1 VSCCGSWQEPIRG
14 WRSSL
19 SWTMRGSQK
28 CARVQELA
36 QSLGIEL
43 LYLPPYSPKLNLI
56 ERFWK
61 WVKKRCLYSKYY
73 ATSADFQKAIQECIA
88 QAHSQH
94 QAELESLLTLRFQ
107 PFREVPVIGEG
118 GQVGPFPGAKQSQ
131 RKVSSKAA

>member
-1 VSCCGSWQEPIRG
+1 
-14 WRSSL
+14 
-19 SWTMRGSQK
+19 MRGSQK
-28 CARVQELA
+28 CARVQELV

-43 LYLPPYSPKLNLI
+43 LYLPPLLAPNLNPI

-61 WVKKRCLYSKYY
+61 WVKKSCLYSKYY
-73 ATSADFQKAIQECIA
+73 AMSDDFQKAIQECIA

-107 PFREVPVIGEG
+107 TFREVPVIGEG
-118 GQVGPFPGAKQSQ
+118 GQVSPFPGARQSQ